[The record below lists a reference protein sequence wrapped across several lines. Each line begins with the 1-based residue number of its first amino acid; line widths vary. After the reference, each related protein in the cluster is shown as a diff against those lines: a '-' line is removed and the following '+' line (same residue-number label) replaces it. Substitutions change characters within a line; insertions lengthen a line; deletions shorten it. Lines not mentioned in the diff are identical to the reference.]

1 MTLNLEV
8 LKMKFVLFDLMGN
21 HPNAVTGE
29 IVTAQQRIQQ
39 VVDQAVYAEKLGYD
53 GYGVGER
60 HGAPFLSS
68 SPAVML
74 TAIAARTSKI
84 RLLPTVSVLS
94 VLDPVRVAEDYATLD
109 HLSGGRLEMM
119 IGKGNDPRHY
129 PLFGISEEE
138 QWMSMAER
146 YELLKRLWNEENVNW
161 EGNYRTPLCNVTTEP
176 RPFQTQIPIWHGSAS
191 SPLSTE
197 LAAKNGEAIFSSN
210 TFHPMD
216 KYKELIDH
224 YRERLAYY
232 GHDPI
237 KAVVGAGARGLY
249 LADTTEEAIKR
260 YRPYYDIYMNTDAS
274 KFNQSPFRDLEDHI
288 QNGSA
293 LVGSADQV
301 IEKIVKYH
309 EAYGHQVQSISV
321 EGLSKE
327 EQREQ
332 LERFATEVMPVLQR
346 EIPSTVWENKQ
357 STLI

>member
-1 MTLNLEV
+1 
-8 LKMKFVLFDLMGN
+8 MKFVLFDLIGN

-29 IVTAQQRIQQ
+29 LLTPQERIKQ
-39 VVDQAVYAEKLGYD
+39 VIDLAVLAESLGFD
-53 GYGVGER
+53 GFGVGER
-60 HGAPFLSS
+60 HGEPFLSS

-129 PLFGISEEE
+129 PLFGLNEEE
-138 QWMSMAER
+138 QWLSLAER
-146 YELLKRLWNEENVNW
+146 YELLKKLWNEENVNW
-161 EGNYRTPLCNVTTEP
+161 EGNYRSPLINVTTEP
-176 RPFQTQIPIWHGSAS
+176 RPFQKQIPIWHGSAS

-197 LAAKNGEAIFSSN
+197 LAAKNGEPIFSSN
-210 TFHPMD
+210 TFHGMA

-224 YRERLAYY
+224 YRGRLEYY
-232 GHDPI
+232 GYDPQ

-249 LADTTEEAIKR
+249 LADTEEEAIKR

-274 KFNQSPFRDLEDHI
+274 KFNASPFKNLEDHI
-288 QNGSA
+288 ENGSA
-293 LVGSADQV
+293 LVGSADKV
-301 IEKIVKYH
+301 IEKILKYH
-309 EAYGHQVQSISV
+309 EAFGHVVQSISV
-321 EGLSKE
+321 EGLSLE

-332 LERFATEVMPVLQR
+332 LKRFATEVMPVLRR
-346 EIPSTVWENKQ
+346 EIPSAVWEDRK

>member
-1 MTLNLEV
+1 
-8 LKMKFVLFDLMGN
+8 MKFVLFDLIAN
-21 HPNAVTGE
+21 HPDGVTGE
-29 IVTAQQRIQQ
+29 VLTAQQRIQQ
-39 VVDQAVYAEKLGYD
+39 VIEQAVFAESLGFD

-74 TAIAARTSKI
+74 TAVAAKTSKI

-109 HLSGGRLEMM
+109 HLSEGRLEMM

-138 QWMSMAER
+138 QWESLAER
-146 YELLKRLWNEENVNW
+146 YGLLKRLWNEENITW
-161 EGNYRTPLCNVTTEP
+161 EGTYRPRLNNVTTEP
-176 RPFQTQIPIWHGSAS
+176 RPFQSQIPIWHGSAS

-197 LAAKNGEAIFSSN
+197 LAAKNNEPIFSSN
-210 TFHPMD
+210 TFHPMA
-216 KYKELIDH
+216 KYKALIDH
-224 YRERLAYY
+224 YRERLEYY
-232 GHDPI
+232 GYDPS

-260 YRPYYDIYMNTDAS
+260 YRPYYDMYMSTDAS
-274 KFNQSPFRDLEDHI
+274 KFNQSPFTDLEDHI

-301 IEKIVKYH
+301 IEKILEYH
-309 EAYGHQVQSISV
+309 QAFGHQVQSISV
-321 EGLSKE
+321 EGLSKV
-327 EQREQ
+327 EQHEQ
-332 LERFATEVMPVLQR
+332 LERFATDVMPVLRR
-346 EIPSTVWENKQ
+346 EIPSTVWESKQ
-357 STLI
+357 STIV